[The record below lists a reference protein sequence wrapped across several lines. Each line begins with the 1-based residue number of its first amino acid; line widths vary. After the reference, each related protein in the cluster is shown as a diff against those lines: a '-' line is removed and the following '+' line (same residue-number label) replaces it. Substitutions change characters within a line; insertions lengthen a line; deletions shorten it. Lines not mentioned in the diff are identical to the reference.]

1 MRYVKMLSMPAA
13 VLAALAVT
21 AAQAGSNTPNAI
33 RYGKTAMTLGT
44 WDAGPNQYQYGRT
57 YASPVATASPAPVV
71 ATAPATGERRTFS
84 AEPSVAAA
92 PASEAAVAAMAAP
105 TTRRAVRGPAYDRFG
120 KGPMTSGLTPSGYSG
135 R

>member
-1 MRYVKMLSMPAA
+1 MRYVKMLSMLAA
-13 VLAALAVT
+13 VFAALAVT

-44 WDAGPNQYQYGRT
+44 WDGGPNQNQYGRT
-57 YASPVATASPAPVV
+57 YASPMTIASPAPVVATAPTISPAPVV

-92 PASEAAVAAMAAP
+92 PAAEAPVATMSAP
-105 TTRRAVRGPAYDRFG
+105 DR
-120 KGPMTSGLTPSGYSG
+120 
-135 R
+135 

>member
-1 MRYVKMLSMPAA
+1 MRYVKTLSMLAA

-57 YASPVATASPAPVV
+57 YASPMTIASPAPVVATAPMVAPAPVV

-92 PASEAAVAAMAAP
+92 PGCRGASGDDVGAN
-105 TTRRAVRGPAYDRFG
+105 R
-120 KGPMTSGLTPSGYSG
+120 
-135 R
+135 